1 MKWEEHE
8 REQAAARL
16 RLSQGQGVKGMSKST
31 DLNGGNEISSL
42 GGTQREKA
50 VPVILRLGLGRI
62 LTRIFD
68 HEASRTVRPR
78 PLAPKPACRTITTPE
93 PRGASVTG

>member
-1 MKWEEHE
+1 MY
-8 REQAAARL
+8 QSAA
-16 RLSQGQGVKGMSKST
+16 
-31 DLNGGNEISSL
+31 
-42 GGTQREKA
+42 GTQREKA